1 MKKLILILALAI
13 LMMGCVEKREFGF
26 GSTMKVVNTNGI
38 NIDSLGDDEVA
49 LYEFTPLSIE
59 ITKSDTETSAFSI
72 KKYTFV
78 YPMDYTVKMNSG
90 LDKEESDE
98 YLNASKSYVNKL
110 YSQCAFKFDSCKGPQ
125 TCKSSCTSADCK
137 ASRLNDIGYVIYDF
151 SNLVKEKQRLNDDIE
166 SLINLST
173 GKAYDGKLAQDVIR
187 LMVVDDALRS
197 HPAVTKFR
205 MCPKEDTAKVS
216 SVNGDFEIGTTKYKV
231 LTAYSIGVSGVK
243 SPLGIEIEDNIPADV
258 MGKIQ
263 IKDIPASATYETQP
277 NVMLK
282 FNQLFLNNSQ
292 TETLAYQFESEMP
305 NDKISYVALN
315 SGKGILSIS
324 TPASEE
330 IQILMDLANVIFV
343 PANSL
348 VGMPRMAI
356 MLVFAAGLLV
366 LLMAVQLLESLYAVV
381 NAIVKKGIAKN
392 AFLESLGLAMPNWI
406 VTGAA
411 GIVFMFIG
419 IYVEST
425 GRTAGVKLIDD
436 NTIYM
441 IMPITSIIGMLGML
455 AYLIAAYLIVD
466 VAFDRIKSVIGGKY
480 YSRNLLRYT
489 AGEIDSGIKSLKQ
502 KIRGSLAELEDYSQ
516 RGIDSSAEYG
526 KIASLSLDEL
536 KTLYDKGDY
545 REAHRILDEYFKVVN
560 ESMVGIVTKDEM
572 AKANEGKWMD
582 ILKSELEESK
592 SERINISTLIEIPQ
606 GWRPWIVRKFI
617 DQRKDEGWILEENI
631 LKKTEMSEQE
641 RLESFINS
649 FMKEGTI
656 ESGAVFKGTAYA
668 GGVFKSG
675 KQSINMALSSR
686 IIKFILSIA
695 PIVEKTKDTVFVSY
709 GKNSLIYVIGKS
721 GTNILLMAKKKITDE
736 KIEAMSKKILKAM
749 GIAR

>member
-26 GSTMKVVNTNGI
+26 GSTMKIVNTNGI
-38 NIDSLGDDEVA
+38 NIDSMGDDEVA

-59 ITKSDTETSAFSI
+59 ISKSDTETSMFSI
-72 KKYTFV
+72 KKYIFV
-78 YPMDYTVKMNSG
+78 YPADYTVKMNSG

-98 YLNASKSYVNKL
+98 YLNASESYVNKL

-125 TCKSSCTSADCK
+125 TCKSSCTSNDCK
-137 ASRLNDIGYVIYDF
+137 ASGFNDIGYVIYDF
-151 SNLVKEKQRLNDDIE
+151 SNLVKEKQRLNNEIE
-166 SLINLST
+166 SLRNLSA
-173 GKAYDGKLAQDVIR
+173 GKTYDGKLAEDMIR
-187 LMVVDDALRS
+187 LMVVDHAIRS

-205 MCPKEDTAKVS
+205 MCPKEDTALVS
-216 SVNGDFEIGTTKYKV
+216 SVNGDFEIGTTNYNV
-231 LTAYSIGVSGVK
+231 LTIYSIGVSGMK

-258 MGKIQ
+258 IGKIQ
-263 IKDIPASATYETQP
+263 IKEVPASATYETQP

-282 FNQLFLNNSQ
+282 FNQLFLNSSQ
-292 TETLAYQFESEMP
+292 TETLAYPFESEMA
-305 NDKISYVALN
+305 NDKISYIALN
-315 SGKGILSIS
+315 GGKGILSIS

-330 IQILMDLANVIFV
+330 IQILMDLANIIFV

-356 MLVFAAGLLV
+356 MLVFAAGLLI

-381 NAIVKKGIAKN
+381 NAIMKKGKAKN
-392 AFLESLGLAMPNWI
+392 AFLESLGLAMPNWM
-406 VTGAA
+406 VMGAA

-425 GRTAGVKLIDD
+425 GRISGIKLIDD
-436 NTIYM
+436 NTIYT

-455 AYLIAAYLIVD
+455 AYLISAYLLVD
-466 VAFDRIKSVIGGKY
+466 VIFDRIKSAIGGKY

-489 AGEIDSGIKSLKQ
+489 AEEIDSGMKSLKQ
-502 KIRGSLAELEDYSQ
+502 KIKASLAELEDYSEK
-516 RGIDSSAEYG
+516 GIDSSAEYN

-536 KTLYDKGDY
+536 KKLYDKGDY

-560 ESMVGIVTKDEM
+560 ESMVSIKTKDEM

-582 ILKSELEESK
+582 ILKAELEESK
-592 SERINISTLIEIPQ
+592 NERINISTLIEIPQ

-617 DQRKDEGWILEENI
+617 DQRKDEGWTLEENI

-641 RLESFINS
+641 RLESFIKS

-656 ESGAVFKGTAYA
+656 ESGAVFKGTTYA

-695 PIVEKTKDTVFVSY
+695 PIVERTKDTVFVSY

-721 GTNILLMAKKKITDE
+721 G
-736 KIEAMSKKILKAM
+736 
-749 GIAR
+749 